1 MGLESGTLYMMPGFR
16 RRKLASLSQGLE
28 SHREETESPNG
39 RAEVPE
45 ANSERGRQ
53 AAHIHLNLRTTFLKK
68 KNETEELP
76 SFLLSHFPV

>member
-53 AAHIHLNLRTTFLKK
+53 AAHIHLNLRTTFFFFKKMRLK
-68 KNETEELP
+68 N
-76 SFLLSHFPV
+76 FLASS